1 MPDAAKPVVMTAR
14 PDLAPARGYALR
26 RHIALLA
33 VACVLPVLA
42 FCGIMLLRLAQ
53 QERAIEQGQIFG
65 TARAISSAID
75 LQLKTV
81 ISALAAFS
89 TSRDLATLGSGDLAR
104 FYEQCE
110 HVAAQHGG
118 WMVISDAD
126 GRQLLNTLAPPGA
139 KLPPIA
145 NIDLAQAALRSGQPQ
160 VSNLFDGA
168 VTNRRM
174 VAVFYP
180 VVSRNLVLILARPA
194 EAVSEIFAEQRVD
207 EDWTIAIVDRNGVLL
222 GRNRKLDAF
231 IGRLA
236 TADLRAKM
244 RETSEGNFVFSTS
257 EDTRVE
263 TAFTRSALSGWTVAV
278 GIPIESVEA
287 PLWRSLEI
295 LLGGG
300 LLMLVLG
307 IAVASFIG
315 GRIGRAM
322 SGVAR
327 SALALGRGEALQPV
341 STPVR
346 ELADIITAQHA
357 AAGLLAARARER
369 DAAEAALR
377 ESQAQLAR
385 AQRIA
390 SVGSLERDIRTGRAT
405 VSAEAYRIAGISPA
419 GADLTSASVMALI
432 HPADRAAIG
441 EAVARSLAGEHGVA
455 VDARLIRPDG
465 ETRRLHIVYEPTLT
479 APGAVTGF
487 MASFQD
493 VTEFFRLEEQRRE
506 LESQLNRAQRVE
518 AVGTLAG
525 GLAHDLNNALVPII
539 ALTRLVQ
546 KELPQGS
553 RGAQNLD
560 LILEAGQ
567 RARSLVYQLLTF
579 SRKEEGEKAPVDL
592 PEMLHQTLD
601 MLRATIPATI
611 HLERRVAAVPTVLAD
626 RGQLQ
631 QVLVNLVTNAAQA
644 IGPSLGRIVV
654 EVADGARPQRAGGDP
669 TRRWVRLAVSD
680 TGPGMDEATQRRI
693 FEPFFTTKPVG
704 EGTGLGLSVVHGIID
719 GHGGHITVESAPGQG
734 ARFDIL
740 LPALAAVAE
749 PAIPARAAG

>member
-1 MPDAAKPVVMTAR
+1 MPDVQQPVAMAAP
-14 PDLAPARGYALR
+14 PDLVPRRCYALR

-65 TARAISSAID
+65 TARAISSALD

-81 ISALAAFS
+81 ISALAALS
-89 TSRDLATLGSGDLAR
+89 TPRDLATPDSGNVAT
-104 FYEQCE
+104 FYQQCE
-110 HVAAQHGG
+110 RVAAQHGG
-118 WMVISDAD
+118 WMVIADAD
-126 GRQLLNTLAPPGA
+126 GRQLLDTLAAPGA
-139 KLPPIA
+139 KLPSVADIE
-145 NIDLAQAALRSGQPQ
+145 LLRAALRTGQPQ
-160 VSNLFDGA
+160 ISNLFTDA
-168 VTNRRM
+168 VANRRT

-180 VVSRNLVLILARPA
+180 VAARNLVLILARPA
-194 EAVSEIFAEQRVD
+194 EAVSGIFAEQRVD
-207 EDWTIAIVDRNGVLL
+207 EDWTIALVDRNGVLL
-222 GRNRKLDAF
+222 GRNRKLGEF
-231 IGRLA
+231 LGQLA
-236 TADLRAKM
+236 SADLRAKM
-244 RETSEGNFVFSTS
+244 GETSEGNFVFSS
-257 EDTRVE
+257 GEDTRVY

-307 IAVASFIG
+307 IAVASVIG

-322 SGVAR
+322 TGVAR
-327 SALALGRGEALQPV
+327 AALALGRGEALQPV
-341 STPVR
+341 STRVR

-357 AAGLLAARARER
+357 AADLLAQRGHER
-369 DAAEAALR
+369 DTAEAALR

-405 VSAEAYRIAGISPA
+405 ISAEAYRIAGVDPA
-419 GADLTSASVMALI
+419 CAEMTSASVLALI
-432 HPADRAAIG
+432 HPADRPAIE
-441 EAVARSLAGEHGVA
+441 EAVTRTLGGEHGVA
-455 VDARLIRPDG
+455 VDVRLIRPDG
-465 ETRRLHIVYEPTLT
+465 ETRRLHIVYEPTL
-479 APGAVTGF
+479 AGGAVTGF

-493 VTEFFRLEEQRRE
+493 VTEFVRLEEQRRE

-560 LILEAGQ
+560 LILESGQ

-579 SRKEEGEKAPVDL
+579 SRKEEGEKAPIDL

-601 MLRATIPATI
+601 MVRATIPATI
-611 HLERRVAAVPTVLAD
+611 HLERRIVTVPAVLGD

-631 QVLVNLVTNAAQA
+631 QVVVNLVTNAAQA
-644 IGPSLGRIVV
+644 IGISLGRIVV
-654 EVADGARPQRAGGDP
+654 ELTDGARPQLAGGDP
-669 TRRWVRLAVSD
+669 KRRWVRFSVSD
-680 TGPGMDEATQRRI
+680 TGPGMDEMTQQRI

-719 GHGGHITVESAPGQG
+719 GHGGHIAVESAPGEG
-734 ARFDIL
+734 ARFHIF
-740 LPALAAVAE
+740 LPALMATAE
-749 PAIPARAAG
+749 PAPARAAG